1 MKKVVSFS
9 LWCQE
14 NKLNPKNQSQNK
26 NMYINGAYE
35 NLKLK
40 NKYYKDWIFRF
51 YVDNTVSDEVKD
63 NIIQLGGE
71 IKDMTG
77 ITIPGMYW
85 RFLPIQDNDVD
96 LFIVRDIDSR
106 ISLREEQAVNQ
117 WIKSDKIMHVMRDHP
132 HHYYKILGGMWGFK
146 NTITIDFNTLL
157 DEFLRARNYS
167 FKRMDDMYFLDKIYD
182 HFEKNNQV
190 LAHDAY
196 FKISKNSLDFPCNI
210 ENQNIKKNYNYV
222 GEIFDENNREVTLER
237 DHDLQLNYKTIM
249 NNHWSKQYWK

>member
-1 MKKVVSFS
+1 MKKVISFS

-40 NKYYKDWIFRF
+40 NKYYKDWTFRF
-51 YVDNTVSDEVKD
+51 YVDNSVSDEVKD

-71 IKDMTG
+71 IKDMTD
-77 ITIPGMYW
+77 INIPGMYW

-146 NTITIDFNTLL
+146 NNVIIDFNKLL
-157 DEFLRARNYS
+157 DKFLRARNYS
-167 FKRMDDMYFLDKIYD
+167 FKRMDDMYFLDEIYD

-196 FKISKNSLDFPCNI
+196 FKISKNSLDFPCDI
-210 ENQNIKKNYNYV
+210 ENQNIRKNYNYV